1 MRKRRRLIKISV
13 PLANL
18 KIAQCY
24 YELAEKTSDVRH
36 YQSALTHIRKVAL
49 NTQVAK
55 HQEEL
60 TYLWAENLYKIDDLN
75 QAKSKFSQLIEKFP
89 NSRWVPKAWYTI
101 GEINYQQKNYEES
114 LKTFQ
119 KFTEEFPHSEFKMEA
134 DRRVAE
140 IENLVNNDHPPDP
153 PDLDQ
158 EDEPK
163 AMYNAASDLQQQGKV
178 HDAYERYT
186 DLITKY
192 PESEYVTYAYVGKA
206 EIHLEAKDYVN
217 ARANY
222 EEAIYSTADAEAK
235 KELYEAYHR
244 TYLVPVYADRTTR
257 ADPSD
262 ELFVKARL
270 LRKEKRLLEAAKIYE
285 QLANSNLSTEDKVY
299 ALYWAG
305 RCYHEATREDAALFI
320 KSTDAFK
327 MLIGNYG
334 DSPDTI
340 KAYYHLTSVYTDWA
354 QKSGDRPKWQSVIDT
369 VERANTKYAG
379 NDDTTVKGWLN
390 RMQQLKEMA
399 LEKLPPPPDPL
410 KEEAKKAIKYAET
423 SIAHAKQENIEP
435 QLIRQANK
443 HLEDAKQQMSR
454 GDYKTALRLAE
465 KALEDL
471 NPPPPSPKK
480 KYVDQGYIYL
490 RQGKLEEATKEAR
503 QALNLDSNCR
513 TAQELLSEIK
523 EIYYS
528 RGWTFFDEKQYNTAI
543 AEFKSAIGIDLNFKE
558 AHCHLGVIY
567 IEQQRYT
574 EAIKALKKA
583 INIDE
588 EFKEAHFNIA
598 LAYLELG
605 DFEAAINHAN
615 AALRIDPNYEPAR
628 MLIEFIAD

>member
-1 MRKRRRLIKISV
+1 M
-13 PLANL
+13 NL
-18 KIAQCY
+18 KRY
-24 YELAEKTSDVRH
+24 TTPRP
-36 YQSALTHIRKVAL
+36 
-49 NTQVAK
+49 
-55 HQEEL
+55 
-60 TYLWAENLYKIDDLN
+60 TY
-75 QAKSKFSQLIEKFP
+75 
-89 NSRWVPKAWYTI
+89 SR
-101 GEINYQQKNYEES
+101 
-114 LKTFQ
+114 
-119 KFTEEFPHSEFKMEA
+119 
-134 DRRVAE
+134 
-140 IENLVNNDHPPDP
+140 
-153 PDLDQ
+153 
-158 EDEPK
+158 
-163 AMYNAASDLQQQGKV
+163 QGKV
-178 HDAYERYT
+178 HNAYELLHRSHHKIPRKRICYA
-186 DLITKY
+186 D
-192 PESEYVTYAYVGKA
+192 AYVGIA

-222 EEAIYSTADAEAK
+222 EEAIYSTADAEEK
-235 KELYEAYHR
+235 KELYAAYHR
-244 TYLVPVYADRTTR
+244 TYLIPVYPDPDRTKR

-270 LRKEKRLLEAAKIYE
+270 LRKEKRFLEAAKIYE

-305 RCYHEATREDAALFI
+305 RCYHEASRTDSTLFS
-320 KSTDAFK
+320 KSADIFN
-327 MLIGNYG
+327 MLIRDYG

-340 KAYYHLTSVYTDWA
+340 KAYYHLASVYTDWA
-354 QKSGDRPKWQSVIDT
+354 QKSGDRSKCQLVIDT
-369 VERANTKYAG
+369 VEKANTKYVG
-379 NDDTTVKGWLN
+379 SDDHRYRGWLN
-390 RMQQLKEMA
+390 RMQELKEKA
-399 LEKLPPPPDPL
+399 LQKSPQPPDPL
-410 KEEAKKAIKYAET
+410 KEKAKKAIKYAET

-435 QLIRQANK
+435 QLIRQANE

-465 KALEDL
+465 KALDDL
-471 NPPPPSPKK
+471 NPPSPPPKK

-490 RQGKLEEATKEAR
+490 RQGILEEATKEAR

-523 EIYYS
+523 ETHYS
-528 RGWTFFDEKQYNTAI
+528 RGWTFFDEEQYNTAI